1 MCLGAGVSISV
12 GLPNWYKLLAQ
23 ISARIL
29 PSADCEILANNEQ
42 SKNYYE
48 GVKKFYENLPENN
61 TFWGKL
67 EDAYKGGYKETFSNI
82 NVLEAAEYVKNS
94 LYRM

>member
-1 MCLGAGVSISV
+1 MEPIFTEDQLKNMTQQGNWMMCLGAGVSISV

-61 TFWGKL
+61 TFLG
-67 EDAYKGGYKETFSNI
+67 
-82 NVLEAAEYVKNS
+82 
-94 LYRM
+94 